1 MYTLKESAEAV
12 GMTKPAIFKAIKKGT
27 ISAEKDGRGQWLIDP
42 SELHRVYKPVNQG
55 ENRSISSLRQ
65 ETEENAHGL
74 RQEVERLR
82 EERGRERQQLQ
93 ETITDLRR
101 RLDQSETERRET
113 QGKLTALLTHQPE
126 PKAGTPAVPPTETHA
141 AVRPVFWMALAAA
154 TIAAA
159 ATWQRWW
166 PWWTGGD

>member
-1 MYTLKESAEAV
+1 MYTLKEAAEAV

-27 ISAEKDGRGQWLIDP
+27 ISATKDGRGQWLIDP
-42 SELHRVYKPVNQG
+42 AELHRVYKPVNHG
-55 ENRSISSLRQ
+55 ENQSMSSLRQ
-65 ETEENAHGL
+65 ETAENAHGL

-82 EERGRERQQLQ
+82 EERERERQQLQ

-126 PKAGTPAVPPTETHA
+126 PMPEAVPVAPPPLEPEA
-141 AVRPVFWMALAAA
+141 PANKGKL
-154 TIAAA
+154 
-159 ATWQRWW
+159 WQKLFGRVKS
-166 PWWTGGD
+166 